1 MRIGID
7 IRTLMEKEYSGVSE
21 YTFNLVKAILEQDKK
36 NKYKL
41 FYNSGRNVSKRIPEF
56 RKENVEI
63 ASRRYPNKIFN
74 YLMQKTFRYP
84 KIDKIL
90 GVDVFWSPN
99 LNFTALSAKSKKILT
114 IHDLSFWRYPIFFN
128 LQKNL
133 WHYIINVKKLI
144 READKIVAVSKN
156 TKNDIIDL
164 GKVSEGKIEV
174 IYSGVDKECRVVDK
188 NDEIL
193 EKIKRNYELSDKFI
207 LFLGTLEPRKNIIG
221 LIKAY
226 NEFRKN
232 NLKAK
237 DIKLVIAGGRGW
249 KERGIF
255 KEWQESK
262 YKDDI
267 KFLGYIPRQDKVY
280 LYNLASVFVYPSFY
294 EGFGFPPLEAMACGL
309 PTITSFAAS
318 LPEVGAGASLLIDP
332 YKVNDIAEAIE
343 KVLFDEKLKN
353 DIIEKGKERAAGFSW
368 EEAAKKYL
376 RIFKELGESS

>member
-21 YTFNLVKAILEQDKK
+21 YTFNLVKAILEQDET
-36 NKYKL
+36 NEYKL
-41 FYNSGRNVSKRIPEF
+41 FYNSGRDIGARMPEF
-56 RKENVEI
+56 NYENVEI
-63 ASRRYPNKIFN
+63 ISRRYPNKIFN
-74 YLMQKTFRYP
+74 YLMQKAWQWP
-84 KIDKIL
+84 KIDRML
-90 GVDVFWSPN
+90 GVDIFWSPH
-99 LNFTALSAKSKKILT
+99 LNFTALSAESKKILT
-114 IHDLSFWRYPIFFN
+114 IHDLSFLRYPEFFS

-144 READKIVAVSKN
+144 READKIVAVSEN

-193 EKIKRNYELSDKFI
+193 EKVKRNYELSDKFI
-207 LFLGTLEPRKNIIG
+207 LFFGTLEPRKNIIG

-232 NLKAK
+232 NRGAK

-255 KEWQESK
+255 KEWRESK

-267 KFLGYIPRQDKVY
+267 KFLGYIPREEKVY
-280 LYNLASVFVYPSFY
+280 LYNLALVFVYPSFY

-309 PTITSFAAS
+309 PTITNFAAS
-318 LPEVGAGASLLIDP
+318 LPEIGAGASLLIDP
-332 YKVNDIAEAIE
+332 YKTGDIAEAIE

-353 DIIEKGKERAAGFSW
+353 DIIEKGKERAAGFRW
-368 EEAAKKYL
+368 EETAKKYL